1 MDPYYSYFVVVVIF
15 IFFSPLNCYISL
27 ISLFPKPCI
36 GPGTQRASD
45 TCFTNEST
53 HGYDS
58 HLISGAR
65 IPCSEPESSLSP
77 THQTAPWTDA
87 NSPLPTL
94 TSNLLPPILV
104 VPISV
109 NDSTTLPVF
118 WAYGMPLSLW
128 ALPTALPPF
137 PRTQPCLSCTLT
149 TTSSGILPPSEYR
162 NAYAPGHSA
171 KSLNILSHLTLT
183 ITPSYKW
190 GNWGTE
196 RLSSLPK
203 LIWLVWSQSL
213 NLGVWRQSPHHRSP
227 ACLSYN
233 TVLFI
238 ATSFRLVLLSSFSSL
253 PLSIFHATASCLTF

>member
-109 NDSTTLPVF
+109 NDSTTLRLLSLRH
-118 WAYGMPLSLW
+118 ATQPLSASHCPASIPTDA
-128 ALPTALPPF
+128 ALL
-137 PRTQPCLSCTLT
+137 
-149 TTSSGILPPSEYR
+149 IL
-162 NAYAPGHSA
+162 H
-171 KSLNILSHLTLT
+171 
-183 ITPSYKW
+183 
-190 GNWGTE
+190 
-196 RLSSLPK
+196 
-203 LIWLVWSQSL
+203 
-213 NLGVWRQSPHHRSP
+213 PHHH
-227 ACLSYN
+227 
-233 TVLFI
+233 
-238 ATSFRLVLLSSFSSL
+238 LLRHL
-253 PLSIFHATASCLTF
+253 AAN